1 MIQGYAQSDEGPR
14 IVAIAGPSCSGKTRL
29 AEALAE
35 RFAPQGACVFP
46 MDAYYRDGGQRNFD
60 VPDALDGDL
69 LADHLSSLAEGN
81 SVRRPVYDFVNH
93 RRMECTELVE
103 VAPWIFVE
111 GIFALYWPEIRALYD
126 LSIFVRADNN
136 VCLQRRLDRD
146 VAERGRSAVSVRHQF
161 ETMVAPMADRYV
173 YPTADKAD
181 WIVSGEESM
190 DGLAGQTVD
199 RLHAHF
205 D

>member
-1 MIQGYAQSDEGPR
+1 
-14 IVAIAGPSCSGKTRL
+14 
-29 AEALAE
+29 
-35 RFAPQGACVFP
+35 
-46 MDAYYRDGGQRNFD
+46 MDAYYRDGGLRNFD

-81 SVRRPVYDFVNH
+81 SVHRPVYDFVNH

-103 VAPWIFVE
+103 AVPWIFVE

-126 LSIFVRADNN
+126 RSIFVWADKN
-136 VCLQRRLDRD
+136 VCRQRRLDRD
-146 VAERGRSAVSVRHQF
+146 IPERGRSAASVRHQF
-161 ETMVAPMADRYV
+161 ETTVAPMADRYV
-173 YPTADKAD
+173 YPTADNAD

-190 DGLAGQTVD
+190 DGLARNTIEKL
-199 RLHAHF
+199 RAYF